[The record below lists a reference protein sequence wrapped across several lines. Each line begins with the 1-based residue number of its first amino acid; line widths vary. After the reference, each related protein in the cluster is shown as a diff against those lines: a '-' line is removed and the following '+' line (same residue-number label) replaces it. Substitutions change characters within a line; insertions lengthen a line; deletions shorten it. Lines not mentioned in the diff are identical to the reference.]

1 MVRFITLAGLLYLPL
16 TAYKSTTKSAT
27 PRPVKLWFTYFMLS
41 AMIKHKCKG
50 REEVLMKE
58 FLYMIVGWIAEIHS
72 YLMRLNDTY
81 EYHFSDKELHFI
93 VIGLL
98 GMAFIFIV
106 YPVFKWL
113 AKHNHVMV
121 IAWIYVFTLI
131 LVITFAIEIGQ
142 KVTNTGAMEFA
153 DIVFGVVGFIVM
165 FFIFSIIREI
175 YHLICK
181 LIKYLQDKN
190 SGM

>member
-1 MVRFITLAGLLYLPL
+1 
-16 TAYKSTTKSAT
+16 
-27 PRPVKLWFTYFMLS
+27 
-41 AMIKHKCKG
+41 
-50 REEVLMKE
+50 MKE
-58 FLYMIVGWIAEIHS
+58 FLYMIVGWIAKIHS
-72 YLMRLNDTY
+72 YLMRFNDSY
-81 EYHFSDKELHFI
+81 EYNFSDKELHFI

-98 GMAFIFIV
+98 GMAFVFIV

-131 LVITFAIEIGQ
+131 LVVTFAIEIGQ

-165 FFIFSIIREI
+165 FLIFSIIREI
-175 YHLICK
+175 YHLICR
-181 LIKYLQDKN
+181 LIKYLRDKN
-190 SGM
+190 GGK